1 MLVLETEL
9 KKTEIYPEFRPTNK
23 KIIMRKKLFYSVFF
37 ALAFIVSACG
47 GKTDVVDSGTYEG
60 TIKEVEAEKTEIYVE
75 TSDGK
80 TLELYFTDETKL
92 TQDRE
97 EKPFSSLTEGQKV
110 EVTVEKVG
118 KRLDPKS
125 VKILE

>member
-1 MLVLETEL
+1 M
-9 KKTEIYPEFRPTNK
+9 
-23 KIIMRKKLFYSVFF
+23 
-37 ALAFIVSACG
+37 VSACG

-92 TQDRE
+92 TQDGE
-97 EKPFSSLTEGQKV
+97 EAQFSSLTEGQKV

>member
-1 MLVLETEL
+1 M
-9 KKTEIYPEFRPTNK
+9 KKR
-23 KIIMRKKLFYSVFF
+23 LFYSFLFV
-37 ALAFIVSACG
+37 LAIMFSACG

-60 TIKEVEAEKTEIYVE
+60 TIKKVEAEKTEIYVE
-75 TSDGK
+75 TSDEK
-80 TLELYFTDETKL
+80 TLELYFNDETKL
-92 TQDRE
+92 TQSGAE
-97 EKPFSSLTEGQKV
+97 VPFSTLEEGQKV